1 MNALENLIH
10 YNWFSVVLA
19 LIAAMVAFKFLSDLF
34 GWFVTKFGLETKSM
48 REKRESQALIKTT
61 AENLAILQCRHT
73 NDEKEFREHLNNYID
88 ESRADRMALHD
99 EMKKYSQIRVDD
111 RKQSLKIQEELKK
124 SIEGIVQ
131 KQNDRDE
138 KIKDLADM
146 LLDKQISDYRWEIIN
161 VADKISNGE
170 HVSKEC
176 LKHALSTYT
185 KYEEIIEKHNI
196 KNGEVD
202 ISIDIINET
211 YRELLKS
218 GELD

>member
-1 MNALENLIH
+1 MNAVENLTH

-34 GWFVTKFGLETKSM
+34 SWFVTKFGLETKSM
-48 REKRESQALIKTT
+48 REKRENQALLKTT
-61 AENLAILQCRHT
+61 AENLVTLQCRHT
-73 NDEKEFREHLNNYID
+73 SDEKEFRECLNNYIN
-88 ESRADRMALHD
+88 ESRADRIVLHN
-99 EMKKYSQIRVDD
+99 EMNKYSQDRLDD
-111 RKQSLKIQEELKK
+111 RKQSLKIQEELKE
-124 SIEGIVQ
+124 SIESIVQ

-146 LLDKQISDYRWEIIN
+146 LLDKQISDFRWEIIN

-211 YRELLKS
+211 YRQLLKS

>member
-1 MNALENLIH
+1 MDAMQNLTH
-10 YNWFSVVLA
+10 YNWFGVVLA
-19 LIAAMVAFKFLSDLF
+19 LISAMVAFKFLSDLF
-34 GWFVTKFGLETKSM
+34 GWFVIKFGLETKSM
-48 REKRESQALIKTT
+48 REKRENRELIKTT
-61 AENLAILQCRHT
+61 AENLASLQSRHT
-73 NDEKEFREHLNNYID
+73 KDEKESRENLNNYIA
-88 ESRADRMALHD
+88 ESRADRKALHD
-99 EMKKYSQIRVDD
+99 EMKQYSQNRVDD

-124 SIEGIVQ
+124 SIEGIAL

-138 KIKDLADM
+138 RIKDLADM

-185 KYEEIIEKHNI
+185 KYEEIIEKHGI
-196 KNGEVD
+196 KNGEVA

-211 YRELLKS
+211 YRELLKAT
-218 GELD
+218 EID

>member
-1 MNALENLIH
+1 MDAMQNLTH
-10 YNWFSVVLA
+10 YNWFGVVLA
-19 LIAAMVAFKFLSDLF
+19 LISAMVAFKFLSDLF
-34 GWFVTKFGLETKSM
+34 GWFVIKFGLETKSM
-48 REKRESQALIKTT
+48 REKRENRELIKTT
-61 AENLAILQCRHT
+61 AENLASLQSRHT
-73 NDEKEFREHLNNYID
+73 KDEKEFRENLNNYIA
-88 ESRADRMALHD
+88 ESRADRKALHD
-99 EMKKYSQIRVDD
+99 EMKQYSQNRVDD

-124 SIEGIVQ
+124 SIEGIAL

-170 HVSKEC
+170 RVSKEC

-185 KYEEIIEKHNI
+185 KYEEIIEKHGI
-196 KNGEVD
+196 KNGEVA

-211 YRELLKS
+211 YRESLKAT
-218 GELD
+218 EID